1 MSGPGE
7 LATQQEWLAGEL
19 LQFCDELTALHA
31 CSAFVMQALASTL
44 AKGEG
49 LDERSATGAVFCT
62 QWLNDRTA
70 EIEQKLKLILSKAQG
85 SMTRQSGTAHGYDGD
100 DRLRP
105 EAD

>member
-1 MSGPGE
+1 MSGLNE
-7 LATQQEWLAGEL
+7 LSAQQEWLAREV
-19 LQFCDELTALHA
+19 LQFYDELTALHA

-70 EIEQKLKLILSKAQG
+70 EMEQKLKHILSK
-85 SMTRQSGTAHGYDGD
+85 MR
-100 DRLRP
+100 
-105 EAD
+105 